1 MLKLFMDKL
10 SAPCQKKMMGISF
23 LGKQKILAIL
33 QNDSLADNNTLYFC
47 NAMKQNALLIVTKH
61 SLKESYPFITK
72 ELPVAKVNRTT
83 SFSKCKYGS

>member
-1 MLKLFMDKL
+1 MDKL
-10 SAPCQKKMMGISF
+10 SVPCQKKMMGISF

-47 NAMKQNALLIVTKH
+47 NAMKQNALLTVTKH

-72 ELPVAKVNRTT
+72 ELPVAKVNSTT